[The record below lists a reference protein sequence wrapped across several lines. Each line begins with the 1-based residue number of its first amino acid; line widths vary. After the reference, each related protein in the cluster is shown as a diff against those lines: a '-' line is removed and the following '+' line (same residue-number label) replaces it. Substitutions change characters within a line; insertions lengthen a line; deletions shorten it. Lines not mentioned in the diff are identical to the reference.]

1 MIHLSYKG
9 IEVKP
14 DMYCLEYTNE
24 DGIDVFEPEFGLYA
38 YQRLLIKA
46 FDLQVD
52 GYIVYCITRTRQKI
66 KNGLPIKRGRKRE
79 KDRTDAIGK
88 GFRSQIPEPPSRLIP
103 IQ

>member
-1 MIHLSYKG
+1 MIHLTYKG
-9 IEVKP
+9 IEVQP

-24 DGIDVFEPEFGLYA
+24 DGIDVLEPEFGRYA

-66 KNGLPIKRGRKRE
+66 INGLPIKRGRKRE

>member
-1 MIHLSYKG
+1 MIHLVYKG
-9 IEVKP
+9 IEVTP
-14 DMYCLEYTNE
+14 GMYCLEYFDS
-24 DGIDVFEPEFGLYA
+24 DGKEVIDFADDHYA

-46 FDLQVD
+46 FDLQID
-52 GYIVYCITRTRQKI
+52 GLIVYCITRTRQKI

-88 GFRSQIPEPPSRLIP
+88 GFRSQIPEPPARLNP

>member
-1 MIHLSYKG
+1 MIHLQYRG
-9 IEVKP
+9 IDVTP
-14 DMYCLEYTNE
+14 DMYCLEYTNS
-24 DGIDVFEPEFGLYA
+24 DGIEVFEPCFDHYA

-66 KNGLPIKRGRKRE
+66 KNGLPVKRGRKRE
-79 KDRTDAIGK
+79 NDRTDAIGK
-88 GFRSQIPEPPSRLIP
+88 GFRSQIPEPPSRLTP